1 MKKAF
6 LCQRSTGMLF
16 DIYNEGRT
24 LFFDSPASQALCAA
38 KPWRRG
44 DSFAPSKC
52 NRRRVSAQRARTQQ
66 KSHDPWVVALLLV
79 DDNGFEPLTLRT
91 SSGCS
96 SQLS

>member
-1 MKKAF
+1 MRRKSGVSSV
-6 LCQRSTGMLF
+6 LRSK
-16 DIYNEGRT
+16 T
-24 LFFDSPASQALCAA
+24 LAQAEFTSAEHVKSP
-38 KPWRRG
+38 KGERP
-44 DSFAPSKC
+44 
-52 NRRRVSAQRARTQQ
+52 QRARTQQ

>member
-1 MKKAF
+1 MTFIMKGEPFFRQFGVSSALRSKA
-6 LCQRSTGMLF
+6 LAQ
-16 DIYNEGRT
+16 GR
-24 LFFDSPASQALCAA
+24 FIRPEQVQSP
-38 KPWRRG
+38 KGERP
-44 DSFAPSKC
+44 K
-52 NRRRVSAQRARTQQ
+52 ARTQQ